1 MNRATSIRASIIL
14 LVAFFVT
21 VDVSAQVYFVANK
34 ERLSVNG
41 RIIES
46 SNLPENLPDLVPPQ
60 GFTLY
65 SISSFPMRVE
75 INDLTYEIWRDR
87 IVESCETGNLS
98 YKIQISPDLASME
111 IATMGSGSKEPR
123 HQVEPPFL
131 ANSFRGDGQEIDL
144 FINYGIPLESLYE
157 DPNTTTEIRS
167 EDFSVDAAFDN
178 ILVFPNETTEVNVD
192 VRTFLSNDQGETFVE
207 RTRNIDGFSTN
218 QMIAFPDRDLLVD
231 TQQMQLQPG
240 TYELLVVLE
249 MASRQTD
256 AVWIREIMVPDYDQ
270 TGVTL
275 SDIMLAYSVE
285 QAEDGVPLSTSEI
298 IRNDLSIL
306 PAPRNLYS
314 TELPIY
320 LYFEIYGLTLNAR
333 GRTDYDVEITLEPK
347 NTDRRIRRV
356 IRSIFGK
363 KRNREGVSVSYTEN
377 GSLREESLYQIL
389 DVSNQKTGL
398 YTLTLVVRDNETG
411 KESERTRG
419 LFLERWG
426 FPCSE

>member
-1 MNRATSIRASIIL
+1 MMNRETSIRASIIL

-21 VDVSAQVYFVANK
+21 VDVSAQVYFVADEK
-34 ERLSVNG
+34 RISVNG

-46 SNLPENLPDLVPPQ
+46 SNLPKNLPDLVPR
-60 GFTLY
+60 GFSLY
-65 SISSFPMRVE
+65 SVGSFPMRVK

-87 IVESCETGNLS
+87 IVESCGTGNLS
-98 YKIQISPDLASME
+98 FKLQIGPDPDFIE

-123 HQVEPPFL
+123 HQIETPFL
-131 ANSFRGDGQEIDL
+131 VNSFKGDGQETDL
-144 FINYGIPLESLYE
+144 FINYGIPPESIPDLPKTTIASADFHTYAAL
-157 DPNTTTEIRS
+157 DSIIDYPNGTI
-167 EDFSVDAAFDN
+167 
-178 ILVFPNETTEVNVD
+178 EVNANV
-192 VRTFLSNDQGETFVE
+192 TSYLSDDQGETHAE
-207 RTRNIDGFSTN
+207 RTKNIDGFSTN
-218 QMIAFPDRDLLVD
+218 QIVAFPDQNLLVG

-240 TYELLVVLE
+240 TYELFVVLE
-249 MASRQTD
+249 MASKETHG
-256 AVWIREIMVPDYDQ
+256 VWTREISVPDYDQ
-270 TGVTL
+270 IGVTL

-285 QAEDGVPLSTSEI
+285 QAENGVPPSTNEI

-306 PAPRNLYS
+306 PAPRSLYS

-320 LYFEIYGLTLNAR
+320 LYFEIYGLTLNAQ

-389 DVSNQKTGL
+389 DVSDQKTGP

-411 KESERTRG
+411 KESERTQS

>member
-1 MNRATSIRASIIL
+1 MMNRATSIRASIIL

-167 EDFSVDAAFDN
+167 EDFSVDP
-178 ILVFPNETTEVNVD
+178 V
-192 VRTFLSNDQGETFVE
+192 Q
-207 RTRNIDGFSTN
+207 
-218 QMIAFPDRDLLVD
+218 
-231 TQQMQLQPG
+231 
-240 TYELLVVLE
+240 
-249 MASRQTD
+249 
-256 AVWIREIMVPDYDQ
+256 
-270 TGVTL
+270 TL
-275 SDIMLAYSVE
+275 SLIH
-285 QAEDGVPLSTSEI
+285 I
-298 IRNDLSIL
+298 
-306 PAPRNLYS
+306 
-314 TELPIY
+314 
-320 LYFEIYGLTLNAR
+320 
-333 GRTDYDVEITLEPK
+333 
-347 NTDRRIRRV
+347 
-356 IRSIFGK
+356 
-363 KRNREGVSVSYTEN
+363 
-377 GSLREESLYQIL
+377 
-389 DVSNQKTGL
+389 
-398 YTLTLVVRDNETG
+398 
-411 KESERTRG
+411 
-419 LFLERWG
+419 
-426 FPCSE
+426 